1 MCNTMSYFY
10 MLLQGCPVVIDHL
23 IFIGCDKGV
32 GEEHD
37 TSFLHNSCGSLIG
50 VAVAESSLL
59 KKWYKSQ
66 YFAFS
71 WVHLFFARKSLDLL
85 ESYLLCNI
93 FKVYLCMTLSMHLFT
108 ILDIPTNLGHIPKNL
123 VRKTMDTRMGSN
135 DRSLLSPQSEHT
147 CKIIN
152 RTSLLLRNVDK

>member
-1 MCNTMSYFY
+1 MCG
-10 MLLQGCPVVIDHL
+10 QGAIEHVCKDRGNFTYHIYNMRCSPCSHVWLDDLPCPGCRLTFSTLDEAKKVDEGARVFD
-23 IFIGCDKGV
+23 GCDKGV

-108 ILDIPTNLGHIPKNL
+108 IIHL
-123 VRKTMDTRMGSN
+123 
-135 DRSLLSPQSEHT
+135 
-147 CKIIN
+147 IN
-152 RTSLLLRNVDK
+152 HFGV